1 MPNDDI
7 LSKVSK
13 AIIEIFQK
21 FQFTK
26 AYSRPAIYDSTHM
39 ALIETRNFVNNFQ
52 CTRDRCELRN
62 NVKFI

>member
-1 MPNDDI
+1 MPNEDI

-26 AYSRPAIYDSTHM
+26 THSRPAIYDSTHM
-39 ALIETRNFVNNFQ
+39 VLIETRNLMDNFQ
-52 CTRDRCELRN
+52 YTRNRCE
-62 NVKFI
+62 VWT

>member
-1 MPNDDI
+1 MPNEDI

-39 ALIETRNFVNNFQ
+39 ALIETRNLIDNF
-52 CTRDRCELRN
+52 
-62 NVKFI
+62 